1 MFKCIVKIY
10 SFLVFTIRALTA
22 KNRMRSVSPTKMS
35 TILEANGKHSSGI
48 DVDQCDV
55 ENVSIA
61 MSSPIPD
68 IPMTEK
74 LSSMTERSSDFVRQ
88 RDTNRTDSIQ
98 CKLESDNLDNVV
110 ERTSHDLVAME
121 SNSTEIEAGNE
132 NMASND
138 ISVASH
144 SQKDPFE
151 LFKSNEGSQHHAAY
165 EEAKLYLKE
174 QKSLQKELI
183 SAVNAAKANIDSV
196 SEQLNELNSEQ
207 IATLKESCADEIMSL
222 KSDLSD
228 TKNVYRSKRAELL
241 RVKEDIAAGTLRK
254 QQLLKDL
261 VQAYEKYS
269 TEK

>member
-35 TILEANGKHSSGI
+35 TILEANGKPSSGI
-48 DVDQCDV
+48 DVNQCDV

-98 CKLESDNLDNVV
+98 RKLDNLDNVV
-110 ERTSHDLVAME
+110 EQTSHDLVAME

-138 ISVASH
+138 TSVASH

-222 KSDLSD
+222 KRDLSD